1 MSGWIKI
8 CGIKTPEAIDAAARA
23 GATHAG
29 FNFYPPSPRAT
40 SPDNAGAIAARAPG
54 LRSVAVV
61 VDADDELLHAISAG
75 LHPQMWQLHG
85 DESHERVAAIRNM
98 FRVPVIKAIAITS
111 KHDVGRARAYEKV
124 ADWLL
129 FDAKPEALP
138 GGNGLAFDWQ
148 LIAKA
153 NWSKPW
159 MLSGGLTPANV
170 AVGIRT
176 THATGVDVSSGVEK
190 ARGEKDPAL
199 IERFVA
205 AARTAF
211 SESTD
216 E

>member
-1 MSGWIKI
+1 MSGSVKI
-8 CGIKTPEAIDAAARA
+8 CGIKTAEAIEAAARA

-40 SPDNAGAIAARAPG
+40 TPAEAHRIAARAPG

-61 VDADDELLHAISAG
+61 VDADDKLFREISDG

-85 DESHERVAAIRNM
+85 DESPERIAEIRNRY
-98 FRVPVIKAIAITS
+98 RVPVIKAVSIA
-111 KHDVGRARAYEKV
+111 GRADVARAHEYESV

-129 FDAKPEALP
+129 FDAKPDALP

-148 LIAKA
+148 LIAGEK
-153 NWSKPW
+153 WTKPW
-159 MLSGGLTPANV
+159 LLSGGLTAGNV
-170 AVGIRT
+170 AEAIRT
-176 THATGVDVSSGVEK
+176 THAVAVDVSSGVEK

-205 AARTAF
+205 SARKAF
-211 SESTD
+211 SESKV
-216 E
+216 

>member
-1 MSGWIKI
+1 MSGAIKI
-8 CGIKTPEAIDAAARA
+8 CGIKTAEAIDAAART

-29 FNFYPPSPRAT
+29 FNFYPPSPRAI
-40 SPDNAGAIAARAPG
+40 SPDEAGAIASRAPG

-61 VDADDELLHAISAG
+61 VDADDKLLHEISAG

-85 DESHERVAAIRNM
+85 DESPGRVTEIRNM
-98 FRVPVIKAIAITS
+98 FRVPVIKAISIAS
-111 KHDVGRARAYEKV
+111 KHDVSRARGFEKV

-129 FDAKPEALP
+129 FDAKPDLLP

-148 LIAKA
+148 LIAQA
-153 NWSKPW
+153 RWTKPW
-159 MLSGGLTPANV
+159 LLSGGLTPANV

-190 ARGEKDPAL
+190 SRGEKDPAL

-205 AARTAF
+205 AARAAF
-211 SESTD
+211 SESKA
-216 E
+216 